1 MIGSPTDI
9 SNMLNFA
16 AEKNIHPFIQ
26 ERPMSDANQA
36 VVDMEKGDA
45 RYRYVLVNEKHA
57 KELEAKK

>member
-9 SNMLNFA
+9 QNMLNFV

-26 ERPMSDANQA
+26 ERPMSDANKA
-36 VVDMEKGDA
+36 IVDMEKGDA

-57 KELEAKK
+57 RELEASK